1 MHTYIRCPLAIFTP
15 EGHLDSVAV
24 SSALVERLAGLEGRT
39 VEVQADGALRV
50 TDVLHAM
57 EADGV

>member
-1 MHTYIRCPLAIFTP
+1 MFTP

-39 VEVQADGALRV
+39 VEMQADGALRV